1 MGIINQGILGGFSGK
16 VGPIVGFR
24 WKSNYYIRARAAKVS
39 NPRTPKQ
46 QEQRG
51 KFATAFSFLKA
62 IKPFIRIGYKEFTQD
77 KSAFNAAM
85 SYTLKRAVTGSGK
98 EIRID
103 FDRVLVSMGTLM
115 PIFEGTAT
123 QNGNKMYFNWQD
135 NSGMGN
141 AEDTDIAMLLVYN
154 KDKETAVYDT
164 KTALRSSQ
172 HAELQL
178 PSDWQDDELIAY
190 LSFCSADG
198 NTIANSIRLSVSVID
213 TPENEIEIL
222 TEPIPKNY
230 KTKFIIR
237 SPQGHSDMEVQ
248 ATTMD
253 RYFTPGSATLNSL
266 HTKSQYPVNK
276 KLTPCRQG
284 INFLL
289 IVFTVYKTPASVS
302 LFCIFLL
309 LLL

>member
-103 FDRVLVSMGTLM
+103 FNRVLVSMGTLM

-248 ATTMD
+248 ATTID
-253 RYFTPGSATLNSL
+253 RYFTPGSAALNSL

-289 IVFTVYKTPASVS
+289 IVFTAYKTPASVS

>member
-103 FDRVLVSMGTLM
+103 FDRALVSMGTLM

-164 KTALRSSQ
+164 ETALRSSQ
-172 HAELQL
+172 HAEIQL
-178 PSDWQDDELIAY
+178 PSDWQDDELIVY
-190 LSFCSADG
+190 LSFCSTDG

-248 ATTMD
+248 ATTID
-253 RYFTPGSATLNSL
+253 RYFTPGSAALNSL
-266 HTKSQYPVNK
+266 RTKSQYPVNK

-289 IVFTVYKTPASVS
+289 IVFTAYKTPASVS

>member
-16 VGPIVGFR
+16 VGPIVGFH

-85 SYTLKRAVTGSGK
+85 SYTLKRAVTGSVK

-103 FDRVLVSMGTLM
+103 FDRALVSMGTLM

-123 QNGNKMYFNWQD
+123 QNGNKMHFNWQD

-154 KDKETAVYDT
+154 KDKETAVYNT
-164 KTALRSSQ
+164 EAALRSDC
-172 HAELQL
+172 HAWLQL
-178 PSDWQDDELIAY
+178 PEEWQDDELIAY
-190 LSFCSADG
+190 LSFCSTDG
-198 NTIANSIRLSVSVID
+198 NTIANSIRLSVSIIKS
-213 TPENEIEIL
+213 TKTEIE
-222 TEPIPKNY
+222 TQANSSSEKH
-230 KTKFIIR
+230 TC
-237 SPQGHSDMEVQ
+237 SPSAPYIQQ
-248 ATTMD
+248 AN
-253 RYFTPGSATLNSL
+253 RLQFTINQELF
-266 HTKSQYPVNK
+266 YRNK
-276 KLTPCRQG
+276 KGKPTKRALKKSPPC
-284 INFLL
+284 N
-289 IVFTVYKTPASVS
+289 KS
-302 LFCIFLL
+302 LPNTQKIDCESFFFWVPNLF
-309 LLL
+309 

>member
-103 FDRVLVSMGTLM
+103 FDRALVSMGTLM

-248 ATTMD
+248 ATTID
-253 RYFTPGSATLNSL
+253 RYFTPGSAALNSL

-276 KLTPCRQG
+276 KLTPCRLG

>member
-77 KSAFNAAM
+77 KSAFNSAM

-98 EIRID
+98 EIKID
-103 FDRVLVSMGTLM
+103 FDRALVSMGTLM
-115 PIFEGTAT
+115 PVFEGTAT
-123 QNGNKMYFNWQD
+123 QDGNKMHFNWQD
-135 NSGMGN
+135 NSGTGN
-141 AEDTDIAMLLVYN
+141 AEDTDIAMLLIYN

-164 KTALRSSQ
+164 ETALRSAR

-190 LSFCSADG
+190 LSFRSADG
-198 NTIANSIRLSVSVID
+198 SCVANSIRLTVTVDKTDLPAPDQEDSALCTSSDRIPLYPKPKQPVINNVSVKD
-213 TPENEIEIL
+213 L
-222 TEPIPKNY
+222 TYYTLTGKP
-230 KTKFIIR
+230 F
-237 SPQGHSDMEVQ
+237 QGRLYG
-248 ATTMD
+248 T
-253 RYFTPGSATLNSL
+253 G
-266 HTKSQYPVNK
+266 
-276 KLTPCRQG
+276 
-284 INFLL
+284 
-289 IVFTVYKTPASVS
+289 
-302 LFCIFLL
+302 
-309 LLL
+309 

>member
-1 MGIINQGILGGFSGK
+1 
-16 VGPIVGFR
+16 
-24 WKSNYYIRARAAKVS
+24 
-39 NPRTPKQ
+39 
-46 QEQRG
+46 
-51 KFATAFSFLKA
+51 
-62 IKPFIRIGYKEFTQD
+62 
-77 KSAFNAAM
+77 
-85 SYTLKRAVTGSGK
+85 
-98 EIRID
+98 
-103 FDRVLVSMGTLM
+103 MGTLM

-154 KDKETAVYDT
+154 KNKETAVYDT

-222 TEPIPKNY
+222 TEPIPKTI
-230 KTKFIIR
+230 KILPPSR
-237 SPQGHSDMEVQ
+237 
-248 ATTMD
+248 
-253 RYFTPGSATLNSL
+253 
-266 HTKSQYPVNK
+266 K
-276 KLTPCRQG
+276 KGLR
-284 INFLL
+284 FR
-289 IVFTVYKTPASVS
+289 
-302 LFCIFLL
+302 
-309 LLL
+309 

>member
-51 KFATAFSFLKA
+51 KFATAFSFLKT

-103 FDRVLVSMGTLM
+103 FNRVLVSMGTLM

-248 ATTMD
+248 ATTID
-253 RYFTPGSATLNSL
+253 RYFTPGSAALNSL

-289 IVFTVYKTPASVS
+289 IVFTAYKTPASVS

>member
-103 FDRVLVSMGTLM
+103 FNRVLVSMGTLM

-248 ATTMD
+248 ATTID
-253 RYFTPGSATLNSL
+253 RYFTLGSAALNSL

-289 IVFTVYKTPASVS
+289 IVFTAYKTPASVS

>member
-39 NPRTPKQ
+39 NPRTPRQ

-51 KFATAFSFLKA
+51 KFATAFSFLKT

-98 EIRID
+98 EIKID
-103 FDRVLVSMGTLM
+103 FDRALVSMGTLM
-115 PIFEGTAT
+115 PVFEGAAT
-123 QNGNKMYFNWQD
+123 QDGNKMHFNWQD

-154 KDKETAVYDT
+154 KDKEAAVYDT
-164 KTALRSSQ
+164 EATLRSVR

-190 LSFCSADG
+190 LSFRSADG
-198 NTIANSIRLSVSVID
+198 SCVANSIRLTVTVD
-213 TPENEIEIL
+213 KTDLQTPESKDSSLCTSSNQIL
-222 TEPIPKNY
+222 FYPELKQSIIHNAAIKSIIYHTWTIGPPFTY
-230 KTKFIIR
+230 KTGRCTVIN
-237 SPQGHSDMEVQ
+237 SV
-248 ATTMD
+248 
-253 RYFTPGSATLNSL
+253 TLP
-266 HTKSQYPVNK
+266 PVNVK
-276 KLTPCRQG
+276 NG
-284 INFLL
+284 
-289 IVFTVYKTPASVS
+289 KT
-302 LFCIFLL
+302 
-309 LLL
+309 

>member
-77 KSAFNAAM
+77 KSAFNSAM

-98 EIRID
+98 EIKID
-103 FDRVLVSMGTLM
+103 FDRALVSMGTLM
-115 PIFEGTAT
+115 PVFEGTAT
-123 QNGNKMYFNWQD
+123 QNGNKVHFKWQD

-154 KDKETAVYDT
+154 KDEETAVYDT
-164 KTALRSSQ
+164 EATLRSAR

-190 LSFCSADG
+190 LSFRSADG
-198 NTIANSIRLSVSVID
+198 SCVANSIRLTVTVDQTDLPAPDQEVSALCTSSDRIPLYPKLKQPVINNVSVKD
-213 TPENEIEIL
+213 L
-222 TEPIPKNY
+222 TY
-230 KTKFIIR
+230 
-237 SPQGHSDMEVQ
+237 
-248 ATTMD
+248 
-253 RYFTPGSATLNSL
+253 YTL
-266 HTKSQYPVNK
+266 TGKSFQSRLYG
-276 KLTPCRQG
+276 TG
-284 INFLL
+284 
-289 IVFTVYKTPASVS
+289 
-302 LFCIFLL
+302 
-309 LLL
+309 

>member
-62 IKPFIRIGYKEFTQD
+62 IKPFIRIGYKEFTRD

-103 FDRVLVSMGTLM
+103 FDRALVSMGTLM

-123 QNGNKMYFNWQD
+123 QNGNKMYFNWRD

-164 KTALRSSQ
+164 ETALRSSQ
-172 HAELQL
+172 HAEIQL
-178 PSDWQDDELIAY
+178 PSD
-190 LSFCSADG
+190 
-198 NTIANSIRLSVSVID
+198 
-213 TPENEIEIL
+213 
-222 TEPIPKNY
+222 
-230 KTKFIIR
+230 
-237 SPQGHSDMEVQ
+237 
-248 ATTMD
+248 
-253 RYFTPGSATLNSL
+253 
-266 HTKSQYPVNK
+266 
-276 KLTPCRQG
+276 
-284 INFLL
+284 
-289 IVFTVYKTPASVS
+289 
-302 LFCIFLL
+302 
-309 LLL
+309 

>member
-1 MGIINQGILGGFSGK
+1 
-16 VGPIVGFR
+16 
-24 WKSNYYIRARAAKVS
+24 
-39 NPRTPKQ
+39 
-46 QEQRG
+46 
-51 KFATAFSFLKA
+51 
-62 IKPFIRIGYKEFTQD
+62 
-77 KSAFNAAM
+77 M

-103 FDRVLVSMGTLM
+103 FDRALVSMGTLM

-172 HAELQL
+172 HAELQP

-222 TEPIPKNY
+222 TEPIPKNDKKPTSIRKKGTQIQIKQNSSY
-230 KTKFIIR
+230 APSKDIRTWKFKPPQWTDI
-237 SPQGHSDMEVQ
+237 SPQ
-248 ATTMD
+248 A
-253 RYFTPGSATLNSL
+253 PL
-266 HTKSQYPVNK
+266 P
-276 KLTPCRQG
+276 LTPCTLRAN
-284 INFLL
+284 ILS
-289 IVFTVYKTPASVS
+289 TRS
-302 LFCIFLL
+302 
-309 LLL
+309 